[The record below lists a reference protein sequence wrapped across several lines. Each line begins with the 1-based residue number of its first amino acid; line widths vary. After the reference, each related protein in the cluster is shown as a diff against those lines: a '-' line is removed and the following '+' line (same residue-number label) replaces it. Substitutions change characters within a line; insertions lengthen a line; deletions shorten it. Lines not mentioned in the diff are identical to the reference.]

1 LIVCDIFGE
10 EFAIPL
16 YNCDVFLVENNAT
29 FSEANCERV
38 GIRVLYLQ
46 KQ

>member
-1 LIVCDIFGE
+1 VTFLEKNLPF
-10 EFAIPL
+10 L